1 VGLAGRGMAN
11 MRIAV
16 DAMGGDHAPG
26 VIVEGAS
33 LAAREMKGAVEIVLV
48 GDEPLLRRELEQ
60 QGLRRDEFELIHAP
74 EAVAMNESP
83 TAAARKK
90 PNSSIALCARA
101 HREGRVDALVSAGN
115 TGAVVVSS
123 LLSLGRL
130 RHVNRPGIAT
140 FLPTER
146 GGCVMIDV
154 GANADCKPLNLLQFG
169 VMGGMYAEMLLGRNE
184 PSVGLL
190 NIGSERSKGSE
201 LVQAAHDLMISSP
214 LNFIGN
220 VEGDGVFGGEADVVV
235 CDGFVGNVILKFTES
250 VVGLLTSMIRSH
262 VAADWRGRLG
272 GALLKPAFRA
282 FRTQLDYAE
291 YGGAPLLG
299 VDGVCIISHG
309 SSSAK
314 AIKNAV
320 KVAGRFVDRNV
331 NGSICQQLEA
341 NGYVKARQKATS
353 AN

>member
-1 VGLAGRGMAN
+1 MGN

-26 VIVEGAS
+26 VTIEGAS
-33 LAAREMKGAVEIVLV
+33 LAADELKDAVEIVLV
-48 GDEPLLRRELEQ
+48 GDEYVVRQEMER
-60 QGLRRDEFELIHAP
+60 QGFRGDEFELIHAP
-74 EAVAMNESP
+74 ETVAMNESP
-83 TAAARKK
+83 AAAVRKK

-130 RHVNRPGIAT
+130 RHVNRPGIAA

-169 VMGGMYAEMLLGRNE
+169 VMGGVYAETLLGRTE
-184 PSVGLL
+184 PTVGLL

-214 LNFIGN
+214 MNFVGN
-220 VEGDGVFGGEADVVV
+220 VEGDGVFRGEANVVV

-262 VAADWRGRLG
+262 VAADWRGRFG
-272 GALLKPAFRA
+272 GALLKPAFKA

-299 VDGVCIISHG
+299 LEGVCIIGHGG
-309 SSSAK
+309 SSAR
-314 AIKNAV
+314 AIKNAI
-320 KVAGRFVDRNV
+320 KVAGRLVDGNV
-331 NGSICQQLEA
+331 NGSIRRQLEA
-341 NGYVKARQKATS
+341 NGYVKARQKAKS